1 MGEISPILHKCFQR
15 NSKEDCSP
23 THSRWQPDPNPKTQ
37 QRRWKN
43 GNHRRSSLTTRD
55 AKILAK
61 SEPIES
67 YADKVS
73 PNQRNAVSCTGSRNR
88 KRTLR
93 KNEWNLNRVW
103 SWVNKTLSTVV
114 HCVGQMCH
122 RTVSNEK
129 QGGTGCE
136 LCRTHTHTHTQRFRQ
151 WPGYKVGTQKSVP
164 KNPIVFFAQQQIQ
177 NEIFK
182 KTIAFKKSPQYPER
196 NATRSLQD
204 FHVKTAKLPL
214 KWKTSI
220 KGYTKLMEGETQ

>member
-88 KRTLR
+88 NRTLR

-103 SWVNKTLSTVV
+103 SWVNKTLSAVV

-136 LCRTHTHTHTQRFRQ
+136 LCRTHTHTHT
-151 WPGYKVGTQKSVP
+151 
-164 KNPIVFFAQQQIQ
+164 
-177 NEIFK
+177 
-182 KTIAFKKSPQYPER
+182 ER
-196 NATRSLQD
+196 DSGNGLDTRSVLKNQ
-204 FHVKTAKLPL
+204 FQKIPL
-214 KWKTSI
+214 YFLHNNKFKM
-220 KGYTKLMEGETQ
+220 KFLGKP